1 MVTSDIVEHCWDH
14 LSSQPP
20 PCLYPFCCRL
30 LYPLPF
36 GFSLLISSQG
46 NQTDI
51 VNRRLFH
58 SHAQHNSM
66 TSLLSSRKVKAPPVI
81 PKVLLRLSHSWVT
94 TLLWSRCPIY
104 SASRSPWIYFRH
116 AHTSRTLVLADF
128 STYTETPLNIRLTG
142 WFPVALGFSSRCKSI
157 HPFPYIQSL
166 SNAFNLLFSISL
178 FNIWFVYSFILLLSH
193 IKLMVH
199 GTG

>member
-1 MVTSDIVEHCWDH
+1 MVTSDIVEHCWEH

-20 PCLYPFCCRL
+20 PCLFPFCCHL

-66 TSLLSSRKVKAPPVI
+66 TSLLSFRKVKAPPVI

-94 TLLWSRCPIY
+94 TLLWSHCPIY
-104 SASRSPWIYFRH
+104 SASSSPWIYFRH
-116 AHTSRTLVLADF
+116 AHPSRTLVLADF
-128 STYTETPLNIRLTG
+128 STYTETPLSIRLTG
-142 WFPVALGFSSRCKSI
+142 SLSHLGFLPDVNLSTLFPTYSHSLMHLIFFSQYLCSI
-157 HPFPYIQSL
+157 YGLFIPLFFCFP
-166 SNAFNLLFSISL
+166 
-178 FNIWFVYSFILLLSH
+178 
-193 IKLMVH
+193 
-199 GTG
+199 T